1 MGKIWFPGGGGGA
14 DLDVVTAGAGD
25 VLAGKVIV
33 GADGEP
39 LTGTLALSGTAAD
52 SQVLSGQT
60 YYNTDAKT
68 KRTGTMTNRGAW
80 NGSAA
85 MNGSVTIPAGYH
97 NGSGKV
103 TGPAITNRG
112 AYGGTGNSRGN
123 DAGNSRVWVKIPGG
137 YYNENANVYISYA
150 DLRNMLGVTAD
161 KIKKN
166 VSILGLIGSFEG
178 YVTSP
183 LYLYNNGTWSGL
195 QTTGITEV
203 YRTMGINDY
212 VDADFNVTEHI
223 ENISID
229 CSWEQRTSGTA
240 GSGFYITRLKQA
252 VNLSSYKTL
261 SWNGQMSSE
270 NVNATYYMGVS
281 TNPQLQ
287 SLSFAASVGHT
298 HNADFLNYSDEYT
311 KSIDISSLS
320 GNYYIYFCANATN
333 KRTTS
338 GTYHSANFAYIYKIY
353 LT

>member
-14 DLDVVTAGAGD
+14 DLDAVTAGAGD

-68 KRTGTMTNRGAW
+68 KRAGTMTNRGAW

-85 MNGSVTIPAGYH
+85 MNGSVIIPAGYH

-103 TGPAITNRG
+103 TGPTITNRG

-183 LYLYNNGTWSGL
+183 LYLFKDGTWSGL

-203 YRTMGINDY
+203 YRTMGVNNN
-212 VDADFNVTEHI
+212 VDADFEIAEGRTL
-223 ENISID
+223 SIH
-229 CSWEQRTSGTA
+229 CSWTTHVSGTA
-240 GSGFYITRLKQA
+240 GSGIFIARLKQA
-252 VNLSSYKTL
+252 VNLSAYKTL
-261 SWNGQMSSE
+261 SWYGYMVSE
-270 NVNATYYMGVS
+270 KVNSTYYMGVS

-287 SLSFAASVGHT
+287 SLSFAASVSHT
-298 HNADFLNYSDEYT
+298 HNTTGYDSTGDVT
-311 KSIDISSLS
+311 KSIDVSSLS

-333 KRTTS
+333 SKTTS
-338 GTYHSANFAYIYKIY
+338 GLDHLTSFQVRQIY

>member
-14 DLDVVTAGAGD
+14 DLDAVTAGAGD

-183 LYLYNNGTWSGL
+183 FIIFGDSGWGNIP
-195 QTTGITEV
+195 QTGFTATTSNTEV
-203 YRTMGINDY
+203 STMGP
-212 VDADFNVTEHI
+212 
-223 ENISID
+223 
-229 CSWEQRTSGTA
+229 A
-240 GSGFYITRLKQA
+240 GSYYSLSEEGINQIVVFCRLNSTI
-252 VNLSSYKTL
+252 NLSSY
-261 SWNGQMSSE
+261 NYV
-270 NVNATYYMGVS
+270 NVNFRSNNSESTLYVGVS
-281 TNPQLQ
+281 TASNVTTYAGLAAKVSNPNPG
-287 SLSFAASVGHT
+287 AVK
-298 HNADFLNYSDEYT
+298 LNVA
-311 KSIDISSLS
+311 SLS
-320 GNYYIYFCANATN
+320 GNYFIYIGCKSNSSSLSSYCSFDEIWLSN
-333 KRTTS
+333 S
-338 GTYHSANFAYIYKIY
+338 
-353 LT
+353 